1 MYFAFIILDLPED
14 QYPPSSPCDYSDVEE
29 WASIAITTATS
40 IATAQEDT
48 SKGSDYLCLDF

>member
-14 QYPPSSPCDYSDVEE
+14 QYPPSSPGDYSDVEV
-29 WASIAITTATS
+29 WASIAPTAPPT
-40 IATAQEDT
+40 EDT

>member
-14 QYPPSSPCDYSDVEE
+14 KYPSSPGDYSDVGE
-29 WASIAITTATS
+29 WASIASTPTA
-40 IATAQEDT
+40 DT

>member
-14 QYPPSSPCDYSDVEE
+14 QYPPSSPGDYSDVEA
-29 WASIAITTATS
+29 WASIPTPT
-40 IATAQEDT
+40 EDT

>member
-14 QYPPSSPCDYSDVEE
+14 QYPPSSPGDYSDVEA
-29 WASIAITTATS
+29 WASIASTPTA
-40 IATAQEDT
+40 DT

>member
-14 QYPPSSPCDYSDVEE
+14 QYPPSSPSDYSDVGE
-29 WASIAITTATS
+29 WASIATTP
-40 IATAQEDT
+40 IVDT